1 MSMKKGKQTKTKE
14 SRVSEAE
21 RKRIL
26 DNIPKAS
33 KECASWGLWG
43 VCFRDTKEEQFRLV
57 EEEIGSLR
65 DKRKRYFIT
74 NICGST
80 IAPLSMAL
88 ATFACT
94 LPHIK
99 RVYICERKDHLDM
112 INTIVKHEG
121 FPLITKRVKNLIPY
135 EVLRVLGKGKVLFIK
150 HNNLRKFELFIED
163 DLKIHKFC
171 KYFPATVAGQDRA
184 LGKAYQKYKAEWIS
198 DDEVVI
204 S

>member
-1 MSMKKGKQTKTKE
+1 MQIKEQKQEKVSK
-14 SRVSEAE
+14 VISEAE
-21 RKRIL
+21 RKRVL

-33 KECASWGLWG
+33 EEYASWGLWG
-43 VCFRDTKEEQFRLV
+43 VCFCDTKEEQLKHIKWKINELQNKKV
-57 EEEIGSLR
+57 
-65 DKRKRYFIT
+65 RYFIT

-80 IAPLSMAL
+80 LAPLSMAL

-99 RVYICERKDHLDM
+99 RIYICERKDHLDM

-163 DLKIHKFC
+163 DLQSNKFC
-171 KYFPATVAGQDRA
+171 KYFPATIAGQKKSF
-184 LGKAYQKYKAEWIS
+184 G
-198 DDEVVI
+198 
-204 S
+204 